1 MKLSFFSRF
10 RGYINYKYIILKQR
24 STYVYNECNN
34 EVTHLKK
41 IKIMNYTKQQ
51 TTTESLLQEVVDTIE
66 NESISNLKSDFTGWN
81 LVEAIENLSFELK
94 RLNDREEQK

>member
-1 MKLSFFSRF
+1 M
-10 RGYINYKYIILKQR
+10 
-24 STYVYNECNN
+24 YN
-34 EVTHLKK
+34 
-41 IKIMNYTKQQ
+41 TKTT

-66 NESISNLKSDFTGWN
+66 NESIHTLKSDFTGWN

>member
-1 MKLSFFSRF
+1 M
-10 RGYINYKYIILKQR
+10 
-24 STYVYNECNN
+24 YN
-34 EVTHLKK
+34 
-41 IKIMNYTKQQ
+41 TKTI
-51 TTTESLLQEVVDTIE
+51 TTTDNLLQEIVNTLE

>member
-1 MKLSFFSRF
+1 
-10 RGYINYKYIILKQR
+10 
-24 STYVYNECNN
+24 
-34 EVTHLKK
+34 
-41 IKIMNYTKQQ
+41 MNYTKQQ

>member
-1 MKLSFFSRF
+1 
-10 RGYINYKYIILKQR
+10 
-24 STYVYNECNN
+24 
-34 EVTHLKK
+34 
-41 IKIMNYTKQQ
+41 MNYTKQQ
-51 TTTESLLQEVVDTIE
+51 STTDNLLQEVVDTIE